1 MKRPASAR
9 AFVTARAFATSC
21 ALAAAVALAHPA
33 LAFEISAMSDA
44 ERDAFG
50 KEVRSYLLANP
61 EVLVEVINELEQR
74 NADAQA
80 QGDKALVTANAQDIF
95 DDGWSFVGGNPE
107 GDITV
112 VEFLDYRCGYC
123 RKAHGAV
130 TELLETD
137 GNIRFIVKEFPI
149 LGDQSVLASR
159 FAIAARM
166 VAGDDAY
173 ARIGVGFYEGFRGD
187 VTDASLKNFA
197 ADLGLDGD
205 AILARMNDAE
215 VTKIIEDNHLL
226 AQRLQ
231 IAGTP
236 SFIIGEQLLRGFAP
250 LEAMQGIV
258 ADERG

>member
-1 MKRPASAR
+1 MKRPAS
-9 AFVTARAFATSC
+9 ARAFATSC

-50 KEVRSYLLANP
+50 KEVRSYLLDNP